1 MNNIRLKKHW
11 WKSRKVQI
19 CVLALIVAV
28 TGVSLQLYRSKTYN
42 STGINEQLN
51 FQARLLDDTGAV
63 VPDGFYNLRFKV
75 YQDGDGCEV
84 SGTSPCGGTLEWTET
99 RDSTNKV
106 RVKNGYFSVYLG
118 SVTAFSTNVDWNQDS
133 LWLSIDVGGTG
144 SPSWDG
150 EMLPFTRFSATPY
163 AKNAKRLGGLTKD
176 EIVQL
181 GQGTLQVDASSN
193 DSIGINKTGASGDIL
208 QLQRGGSDVLVI
220 DNAGSLLFKP
230 QTDAVTAL
238 QVKNAAGSATIFDID
253 TTNKRVGINNAAP
266 TASLQ
271 VQGTSASEIVS
282 VIQGNSAAQTGD
294 LQRYLNSSSEVMGRV
309 DAGGNIVAALDPPA
323 SALTATASATAGNLN
338 GTYTYVVTY
347 TTFAGETLPGPTSSS
362 VAPASKQVDLTA
374 IPTGPAGTKSRKI
387 YRTTRQVDGVT
398 TGWRFLT
405 EIADNTTTVYT
416 DDTADTS
423 LTYAPPMPIAPP
435 QVGPRL
441 TSAGAGALTGNYSYV
456 LTYVTPWGETAAG
469 PVSNTFAASSN
480 GISLKEMPFGGV
492 KNVSAMRVYRTQSG
506 GSTYY
511 YNPTLRLTG
520 TATDT
525 SGTITDP
532 SVSQRDDNNGDGSLN
547 TNIKPPTSENTANR
561 PAAPSASLITSA
573 GNLTQNLK
581 YVWAYSYVNAS
592 GAESALSTMSG
603 TVTPDGTG
611 QQASLTSISAGPPGT
626 VARKIYRSFL
636 TPQNNILAQ
645 PINDNVTGPFMLVG
659 TIANNSTTTY
669 TDNTADNQLTVNR
682 PQKTGFVGAGIITN
696 NIKLAA
702 PQGTPPITVTSTSLV
717 ENLNVEY
724 LGGNDQQGIKDFTY
738 NVDESLKHFRGALAN
753 ANSEAVVVNFI
764 GDSITWG
771 LAGSDRAVKS
781 TPALVEKA
789 LKEKYGDGG
798 TGFQKPWDNR
808 LFTQGSTGAYVLG
821 NGGAA
826 GGAISMCNAAS
837 GLAELTINF
846 RGNKL
851 DIQYTESSFLG
862 LDSFY
867 YNIDGGAATGTVTTN
882 GATLSYGNRANI
894 TDLDPQKTHT
904 LSITVPDDGN
914 GGNGYECVNLEGIDA
929 MFDTGVRVNNLATSS
944 TYTVGTFNAYDA
956 AIGAFD
962 PRPDLVVFAYGTNEQ
977 GTSTTPQSFKQSY
990 QKWIGQA
997 KASSDPADCVLVVPA
1012 PQTGDSS
1019 ASFDVQAYRDVI
1031 YQLADENGCGVMDL
1045 WRKWGGDFDWAQ
1057 SEGFYNNGAGGAG
1070 TIDGLHLSD
1079 KGNADVASTL
1089 IGFLDRGVKL
1099 NNTLAVDTSYTQN
1112 GGSFSISELAAPSD
1126 LRQVSNKAVSDGT
1139 LTSGNTFRYRVTA
1152 INTSGESNPSD
1163 EKVFTVTTTNALNA
1177 DNIIPMT
1184 WNSVPGATKY
1194 RVYRCPTANCS
1205 SGTSLSQYVEVTR
1218 SSLVDDGT
1226 LSWVTNVAPPSSA
1239 GNSSFSGALL
1249 QGAGSTAFAVANS
1262 DGANVIRVDTS
1273 ANQYNLIANSG
1284 FEGGNATNLLNNP
1297 SFETDSGNWEAKGA
1311 GSIGYDGTYVYDK
1324 SKSMVLTTTA
1334 AANDGAKYNKTLP
1347 NSTSYELTF
1356 WARTVAG
1363 SGSVLAAGYAN
1374 DGSTESNCTLN
1385 SSSISTTWAQY
1396 HCVVTTTTVSGTP
1409 YLYIKQSDATA
1420 RYIVVDKV
1428 SFKPITAPTGW
1439 AVKGSASRVYQT
1451 DAQRYAGAQSLKAD
1465 TTAAAGDGIKYPIT
1479 LASSTQYSMSF
1490 KARANPIMFG
1500 TIAAG
1505 YSSDGSTETDCTLN
1519 STLVAPTG
1527 WLEVTCTF
1535 TTGTVS
1541 GTPYLYIEQSD
1552 TTARSIYIDS
1562 ISLVPGSSP
1571 LSYTAGTLAL
1581 DGTIT
1586 SALLLRN
1593 AEDSPVALQV
1603 QNAAGTSLFSVST
1616 TLSTVNITAAL
1627 SVTGDTTMTG
1637 NTTVSGN
1644 LTADTIN
1651 IGATSPVASGLEV
1664 IKNFTSTSSCT
1675 LGCYGA
1681 YISSTVTDP
1690 ANPSAALGLRVGTG
1704 TGAASF
1710 TLATAYGIYVDP
1722 VLEGAGSTVTNAY
1735 GGIIKAQALATNNY
1749 GLAIES
1755 AGTQTLWLASEAAN
1769 PTSSTAGIAF
1779 GTSRD
1784 TNLYRGA
1791 ADQLKS
1797 DDALNL
1803 VTTSASALLVQSAS
1817 AAETV
1822 MTVDTAARS
1831 GSGGNLVKIGN
1842 STGTDTATTILQL
1855 DGTTADPTSNLS
1867 ALNGGLFYDST
1878 LNKVKIIENGV
1889 VKTVCNTTD
1898 AGCGAGG
1905 SGARLDQ
1912 ITAATA
1918 GASINNAD
1926 NNVVWNWQLS
1936 AAESG
1941 FTFTENTASTGGGA
1955 QNQFITDIATLP
1967 GSTASP
1973 LRVTSASVDAADI
1986 VFNLASAGDIE
1997 FQDNGTAFMTLSDA
2011 GAYSYTLDATD
2022 NPAYTI
2028 TNSGSGN
2035 VVTNLAGTGD
2045 FIVQDNGTAV
2055 FTISDS
2061 GNIDTAYASTNTT
2074 AATEYSLKVTV
2085 TDTGVVTTG
2094 TDNTYGQQISVGRSG
2109 ATGGTLTTVGLD
2121 ISASTDTA
2129 GAGTATVY
2137 GVRSLAGGNAFGS
2150 ADYIYGSSGIALGVA
2165 GGSVVKAVGVDA
2177 GVTSVFFGGSM
2188 AEAYALQGT
2197 VNMAGGGTVTT
2208 AAGLQINSAAINSAS
2223 IAANYGIKVDAQ
2235 TVGTTDFGV
2244 RIDAADTQTLW
2255 LSGNADNTTASAGI
2269 AFGSSRDTTLYRSD
2283 VATLATDGTLK
2294 VGNTTNAGGID
2305 IYGEITR
2312 KGITQQTGLTGI
2324 NDVFIYDITA
2334 DSDGGAWADSEASQG
2349 LSWYNESKDDGY
2361 NDACNIASDDRCGD
2375 SRFPRKAMIVA
2386 TNDAVY
2392 IFDAVSQKLFTK
2404 FTQAGTYSL
2413 GVDTN
2418 NNPSSVFALN
2428 GVVYVGTN
2436 GSAATGMYA
2445 IDFAND
2451 RFYNYDT
2458 TDRAQGDKDIANRN
2472 TTVTYA
2478 TDTRT
2483 AMAIRHNAVN
2493 AVHGAVM
2500 YGSSSI
2506 ETNGG
2511 PLNGAT
2517 FIAAAT
2523 DDSMSVINL
2532 TAQQTLDYG
2541 DNLTD
2546 QFSSV
2551 FVTRRG
2557 RLYGLNVTLGQLE
2570 RYGTQA
2576 NGTVGIDVAK
2586 ADQATP
2592 TDVYDEQAAN
2602 LPNLSKT
2609 VPTFTVGA
2617 PDALKVLER
2626 GSLADDAAD
2635 RIYVGHSQG
2644 MTEIHDVNAPSATVI
2659 GWSQFVKKD
2668 GTTMHMSG
2676 NNKGMFRFD
2685 ETTGDLTDD
2694 TRQNSIL
2701 EPEVAPTYGVPG
2713 VRGTALRF
2721 DGTSQFL
2728 CSDANNDGTC
2738 DTDADFNVAAIS
2750 SHIKVWF
2757 KHSTTITGTDVLVDR
2772 RFTTLG
2778 GTEGIGYTIEMNA
2791 SGQMVYGIQDTAATA
2806 GYDDSVT
2813 STQSYND
2820 NQWHY
2825 LVAVNTDTGICLFVD
2840 GKLAVAC
2847 DTTLAA
2853 TGTLDASQ
2861 ILTIGADASG
2871 ASGGNFWDGDID
2883 DVYFAGG
2890 GSTTSSN
2897 QTQAQ
2902 IRKQYLAG
2910 RSALSRPSTRVTA
2923 ATTFSSTTIGDS
2935 GESYVPNSFVGSFVE
2950 ITSGT
2955 GAGQTR
2961 RITSNN
2967 GTTFTVTPAWSVT
2980 PDTSSDFEVMP
2991 ESLYGSTDTVTSIG
3005 MSDANAFIG
3014 TSRNLY
3020 IGTNDGAGGGGVTAF
3035 GGYGNEYV
3043 TDLYHSDAGVTDSLG
3058 NAWTGADADDIDAID
3073 GDNGNLVFGTGA
3085 NLWRVKFDRNVLQ
3098 ELDSIIGNLGSVRAE
3113 LIVDGLLGT
3122 STETGNIGGADLA
3135 ERFISNDS
3143 LVPGDIVSMQDNSV
3157 GEVVPTSKPYDDKVL
3172 GIVATEPGLIIG
3184 PQEEN
3189 SYPIALSGRVPAK
3202 VMFKP
3207 GESIKS
3213 GDRITSSTVAGYG
3226 MKAVN
3231 AGRVVGTALEDLNP
3245 ETLIECPDGSP
3256 EGARCGTV
3264 MVFVNLVD
3272 YNGQKVEVAMEEFG
3286 DGGFTMPDT
3295 VLGPLVNLQDDVLS
3309 EKLKKSDDIIR
3320 YLLGRKQQQAPGE
3333 DNSEILTDRV
3343 SAYEINGVSINAKDI
3358 TADSIKA
3365 NKIEGLEVL
3374 VGKLTSRPKTTTE
3387 AGESNLAE
3395 ASVNLDDFVVKTAK
3409 VGESLTVEGALFANG
3424 ALKVAGPV
3432 EFLSTSIFHRM
3443 ATFVDSVIFR
3453 NDVEIEGRLTQNSDA
3468 AGFAT
3473 IYKTQKKVEIEF
3485 EKPYEDTPVVT
3496 VNIKNGKFAQFVY
3509 DDLTREGFTIILPE
3523 GATEDIEFAWTAVSI
3538 KDAKTT
3544 DVPLSPAQ

>member
-1 MNNIRLKKHW
+1 M
-11 WKSRKVQI
+11 
-19 CVLALIVAV
+19 LALILAISAV
-28 TGVSLQLYRSKTYN
+28 STQLYRSKTYN

-84 SGTSPCGGTLEWTET
+84 SGSSPCGGTLEWTET

-238 QVKNAAGSATIFDID
+238 QVKNAAGSATIFDVD

-405 EIADNTTTVYT
+405 EIADNTTTTYT

-435 QVGPRL
+435 QVGPL
-441 TSAGAGALTGNYSYV
+441 VGSAGAGALTGNYSYV

-520 TATDT
+520 TSTDT

-547 TNIKPPTSENTANR
+547 TNIKPPTSENTSNR

-702 PQGTPPITVTSTSLV
+702 PQGTPPITVTSTALV

-738 NVDESLKHFRGALAN
+738 NIDESLKHFRGALAN

-798 TGFQKPWDNR
+798 TGFQKPYDNR
-808 LFTQGSTGAYVLG
+808 LFTQGSYGSYALG

-826 GGAISMCNAAS
+826 GGALLVCNTVS

-846 RGNKL
+846 RGNNL
-851 DIQYTESSFLG
+851 AIQYTESSFIG

-867 YNIDGGAATGTVTTN
+867 YSVDGGAATGTVTTN
-882 GATLSYGNRANI
+882 GATLSYGNRVNVA
-894 TDLDPQKTHT
+894 DLDPQKTHT

-914 GGNGYECVNLEGIDA
+914 GGNGYECINLEGIDA
-929 MFDTGVRVNNLATSS
+929 TFDTGIRVNNMATSS
-944 TYTVGTFNAYDA
+944 TYTHGTFNAYDS
-956 AIGAFD
+956 AIGVFD

-977 GTSTTPQSFKQSY
+977 GTNTTPQGFKESY

-997 KASSDPADCVLVVPA
+997 KASSDPADCVLIIPA
-1012 PQTGDSS
+1012 PQTGDDTSV
-1019 ASFDVQAYRDVI
+1019 FGVQSYRDVI
-1031 YQLADENGCGVMDL
+1031 YQLADENGCGILDL
-1045 WRKWGGDFDWAQ
+1045 WRKWGGDFSWAE

-1070 TIDGLHLSD
+1070 TMDGLHLSD
-1079 KGNADVASTL
+1079 KGNADVASSL

-1099 NNTLAVDTSYTQN
+1099 NNTLTVDTSYTQY
-1112 GGSFSISELAAPSD
+1112 GGSFSITELAAPSNF
-1126 LRQVSNKAVSDGT
+1126 RQVSNAEVPDGT

-1163 EKVFTVTTTNALNA
+1163 EKVFTVTTGNALTA
-1177 DNIIPMT
+1177 DNIVGMT
-1184 WNSVPGATKY
+1184 WNTVPGATKY
-1194 RVYRCPTANCS
+1194 RVYRCPSANCI

-1226 LSWVTNVAPPSSA
+1226 LSWVTNSAPPSST

-1249 QGAGSTAFAVANS
+1249 QGTSSSALSVANS
-1262 DGANVIRVDTS
+1262 EGDSVIKVDTS
-1273 ANQYNLIANSG
+1273 VNQFNLISNSG
-1284 FEGGNATNLLNNP
+1284 FEAGDSSNLMNNP
-1297 SFETDSGNWEAKGA
+1297 SFETDSGNWVAKGA

-1334 AANDGAKYNKTLP
+1334 AANDGAKYNMTLP
-1347 NSTSYELTF
+1347 NSTAYELTF

-1396 HCVVTTTTVSGTP
+1396 HCIVTTTTVSGTP
-1409 YLYIKQSDATA
+1409 YLYIKQTDATA

-1428 SFKPITAPTGW
+1428 SFKAVTAPSGW
-1439 AVKGSASRVYQT
+1439 QVKGSTSRVHQT
-1451 DAQRYAGAQSLKAD
+1451 DAQRYSGAQSMKFD
-1465 TTAAAGDGIKYPIT
+1465 TTAVSGDGVKYPIT
-1479 LASSTQYSMSF
+1479 LTSSTTYSLSF
-1490 KARANPIMFG
+1490 NVRTSVLLNG
-1500 TIAAG
+1500 TLGAG
-1505 YSSDGSTETDCTLN
+1505 YASDGSTESDCFATGFAY
-1519 STLVAPTG
+1519 TTG
-1527 WLEVTCTF
+1527 WTRATCTF

-1541 GTPYLYIEQSD
+1541 GNPYLYIEQNSA
-1552 TTARSIYIDS
+1552 TARSVYIDA
-1562 ISLVPGSSP
+1562 ISLTAGSTA
-1571 LSYTAGTLAL
+1571 LSYTAGTLAFSGAI
-1581 DGTIT
+1581 DT
-1586 SALLLRN
+1586 ALLIRPRDDTTT
-1593 AEDSPVALQV
+1593 AFEI
-1603 QNAAGTSLFSVST
+1603 QNAAGTPLF
-1616 TLSTVNITAAL
+1616 
-1627 SVTGDTTMTG
+1627 
-1637 NTTVSGN
+1637 
-1644 LTADTIN
+1644 TADTLSSRVAVDGALYVGDPGLISILTTALEVREN
-1651 IGATSPVASGLEV
+1651 FTSARDCLFGCYGGYIGATITNPT
-1664 IKNFTSTSSCT
+1664 NPTS
-1675 LGCYGA
+1675 
-1681 YISSTVTDP
+1681 VV
-1690 ANPSAALGLRVGTG
+1690 GLRVAAA
-1704 TGAASF
+1704 TGAATF
-1710 TLATAYGIYVDP
+1710 TVPTAYGLYVDG
-1722 VLEGAGSTVTNAY
+1722 VSEGAGSTITTAY
-1735 GGIIKAQALATNNY
+1735 SLFVGGNTAAGSNYTAALGA
-1749 GLAIES
+1749 S
-1755 AGTQTLWLASEAAN
+1755 STQTLWIAN
-1769 PTSSTAGIAF
+1769 DQADPTTSAAGIAF

-1791 ADQLKS
+1791 ANQLKT

-1803 VTTSASALLVQSAS
+1803 VSTASSALLVQSAS

-1822 MTVDTAARS
+1822 MTVDTATRS
-1831 GSGGNLVKIGN
+1831 GSGGNRVKIGN

-1867 ALNGGLFYDST
+1867 ALSGGLFYDST

-1912 ITAATA
+1912 VTAATT
-1918 GASINNAD
+1918 GASINNAA
-1926 NNVVWNWQLS
+1926 NNVVWNWQLT

-1941 FTFTENTASTGGGA
+1941 FTFTENAASTGGGA
-1955 QNQFITDIATLP
+1955 QDQFITDIATLS

-1986 VFNLASAGDIE
+1986 VYNLASAGDIE
-1997 FQDNGTAFMTLSDA
+1997 FQDNGTAFMTLSDT

-2028 TNSGSGN
+2028 TNNGSGN

-2045 FIVQDNGTAV
+2045 YIIQDNGTTV
-2055 FTISDS
+2055 FTIADN
-2061 GNIDTAYASTNTT
+2061 GKIDTAFTSTNTT
-2074 AATEYSLKVTV
+2074 AADDYSLKVSV
-2085 TDTGVVTTG
+2085 SDTGIVTTG
-2094 TDNTYGQQISVGRSG
+2094 TDNTYGQQLVVARSG
-2109 ATGGTLTTVGLD
+2109 ATGGTINTFGLD
-2121 ISASTDTA
+2121 LTVSGDN
-2129 GAGTATVY
+2129 AGTGTSTVK
-2137 GVRSLAGGNAFGS
+2137 GINVLAGGNAFGS
-2150 ADYIYGSSGIALGVA
+2150 ADYIYGLSGGVIGVA
-2165 GGSVVKAVGVDA
+2165 GGDVVKAVGVSGA
-2177 GVTSVFFGGSM
+2177 VSSVFFGGTM
-2188 AEAYALQGT
+2188 TDAYALEGGIG
-2197 VNMAGGGTVTT
+2197 MAGGGTVTT
-2208 AAGLQINSAAINSAS
+2208 AAGLQINSATVSGAT
-2223 IAANYGIKVDAQ
+2223 IANNYGIRVAAQ
-2235 TVGTTDFGV
+2235 SVGSTDYGV

-2269 AFGSSRDTTLYRSD
+2269 AFGSSRDTNLYRSG
-2283 VATLATDGTLK
+2283 VATLKTDGTFQ
-2294 VGNTTNAGGID
+2294 VGSATSPGQID
-2305 IYGEITR
+2305 LYGDLVK
-2312 KGITQQTGLTGI
+2312 KGISKQTGLTGI
-2324 NDVFIYDITA
+2324 SDIFVYDTTK
-2334 DSDGGAWADSEASQG
+2334 DSDVGAWTDSPTSRA
-2349 LSWYNESKDDGY
+2349 LSWYSESKNDGY
-2361 NDACNIASDDRCGD
+2361 GDACNIASDTRCG
-2375 SRFPRKAMIVA
+2375 SSAFPKKAIIVS
-2386 TNDAVY
+2386 TSSAVY
-2392 IFDAVSQKLFTK
+2392 IFDANDYKMFMK
-2404 FTQAGTYSL
+2404 FNQNASGYAI

-2418 NNPSSVFALN
+2418 NDPSSVFALN
-2428 GVVYVGTN
+2428 GVVYVGAN
-2436 GSAATGMYA
+2436 GSAAGGLYA
-2445 IDFAND
+2445 IDFTSD
-2451 RFYNYDT
+2451 RLFNYNT
-2458 TDRAQGDKDIANRN
+2458 TDRDQGDKNIANRN
-2472 TTVTYA
+2472 TAVTYNI
-2478 TDTRT
+2478 DSRT

-2493 AVHGAVM
+2493 AVHGSVL
-2500 YGSSSI
+2500 YGSSSV

-2532 TAQQTLDYG
+2532 SAQQTLDFG

-2551 FVTRRG
+2551 YVTKRG
-2557 RLYGLNVTLGQLE
+2557 RLYGLNVTLSQVE

-2592 TDVYDEQAAN
+2592 TDVFDEQAAN
-2602 LPNLSKT
+2602 LPHVANGAAA
-2609 VPTFTVGA
+2609 PTFAVGA
-2617 PDALKVLER
+2617 PDALKVMER
-2626 GSLADDAAD
+2626 ASMADDAAD
-2635 RIYVGHSQG
+2635 LIYVGHSAG
-2644 MTEIHDVNAPSATVI
+2644 LTEVHDTNTASGTSI
-2659 GWSQFVKKD
+2659 GWSKNYNISRET
-2668 GTTMHMSG
+2668 GYMSG
-2676 NNKGMFRFD
+2676 TQRGMFSFD
-2685 ETTGDLTDD
+2685 NLSGDLTDA
-2694 TRQNSIL
+2694 TIRNSVL
-2701 EPEVAPTYGVPG
+2701 EPEVAPTYGVNG
-2713 VRGTALRF
+2713 VHGTGLRF
-2721 DGTSQFL
+2721 NGTSQFL

-2750 SHIKVWF
+2750 FHVEAWF
-2757 KHSTTITGTDVLVDR
+2757 KHSATVTGTDVLIDKR
-2772 RFTTLG
+2772 YSAFA
-2778 GTEGIGYTIEMNA
+2778 GTEGIGYTVEMNS
-2791 SGQMVYGIQDTAATA
+2791 SGQIVFGIQDTAATA

-2813 STQSYND
+2813 STQTYND
-2820 NQWHY
+2820 NQWHHV
-2825 LVAVNTDTGICLFVD
+2825 VALNTDTGICLYLD
-2840 GKLAVAC
+2840 GKLAVGC
-2847 DTTLAA
+2847 DTTLGA

-2871 ASGGNFWDGDID
+2871 AAGGNFWDGDID
-2883 DVYFAGG
+2883 DVYFASGG
-2890 GSTTSSN
+2890 ATTSDTLS
-2897 QTQAQ
+2897 QAQ
-2902 IRKQYLAG
+2902 IRKRYLEG
-2910 RSALSRPSTRVTA
+2910 RSALAKPSTVVSA
-2923 ATTFSSTTIGDS
+2923 ATTSSSTTIGDS
-2935 GESYVPNSFVGSFVE
+2935 GESYVTNAFVGSMVE
-2950 ITSGT
+2950 ITGGT
-2955 GAGQTR
+2955 GAGQSR
-2961 RITSNN
+2961 RVIAND
-2967 GTTFTVTPAWSVT
+2967 GTTLTVSPAWTVTPST
-2980 PDTSSDFEVMP
+2980 DSNYEVVP
-2991 ESLYGSTDTVTSIG
+2991 EKLYGDTNTVTSIALNNSNFLG
-3005 MSDANAFIG
+3005 TNPDLYVG
-3014 TSRNLY
+3014 TSN
-3020 IGTNDGAGGGGVTAF
+3020 GSDGGAVSVF
-3035 GGYGNEYV
+3035 GGYGNSFISN
-3043 TDLYHSDAGVTDSLG
+3043 LYHSDAGVTDTTSTSWSG
-3058 NAWTGADADDIDAID
+3058 TDADDIDAFSVES
-3073 GDNGNLVFGTGA
+3073 GVVAMGSSA
-3085 NLWRVKFDRNVLQ
+3085 NVWFEKFDRNLEQDV
-3098 ELDSIIGNLGSVRAE
+3098 DKFFSNVSSIRGE
-3113 LIVDGLLGT
+3113 LIVDGMAGV
-3122 STETGNIGGADLA
+3122 SSEVGGVGGADLA
-3135 ERFISNDS
+3135 ERFTSFES
-3143 LVPGDIVSMQDNSV
+3143 LTAGEIVSSEDNNV
-3157 GEVVPTSKPYDDKVL
+3157 GVVRRTSQPYDDKAL
-3172 GIVATEPGLIIG
+3172 GIVATQPGIVIG
-3184 PQEEN
+3184 PQEDN
-3189 SYPIALSGRVPAK
+3189 SYPIALSGRVPVK
-3202 VMFKP
+3202 VALKP
-3207 GESIKS
+3207 NEKIKS
-3213 GDRITSSTVAGYG
+3213 GDRITSSSIPGHG
-3226 MKAVN
+3226 MKAVA
-3231 AGRVVGTALEDLNP
+3231 AGRVVGVALEDVNP
-3245 ETLIECPDGSP
+3245 DTLIDCPEGSP
-3256 EGARCGTV
+3256 DNLRCTTIT
-3264 MVFVNLVD
+3264 VFVNLVD
-3272 YNGQKVEVAMEEFG
+3272 YSGQKVEVAMEEFQ
-3286 DGGFTMPDT
+3286 DSGFTLPDT
-3295 VLGPLVNLQDDVLS
+3295 VLGPLVNLQEGVLD
-3309 EKLKKSDDIIR
+3309 EKLQKSDEIIR
-3320 YLLGRKQQQAPGE
+3320 YLLGRKQQQVATDEPQ
-3333 DNSEILTDRV
+3333 SEILADRV
-3343 SAYEINGVSINAKDI
+3343 SALEVNGLSIIAKDI

-3365 NKIEGLEVL
+3365 NKIEGLEIL
-3374 VGKLTSRPKTTTE
+3374 VGKLTGKPTTGTNTSTTTGTVTP
-3387 AGESNLAE
+3387 AIDMDN
-3395 ASVNLDDFVVKTAK
+3395 FIVKTATVSK
-3409 VGESLTVEGALFANG
+3409 DLTIDGVLFANG
-3424 ALKVAGPV
+3424 ALEVAGPV
-3432 EFLSTSIFHRM
+3432 KFLGASIFYRL
-3443 ATFVDSVIFR
+3443 ATFVDTVIFQK
-3453 NDVEIEGRLTQNSDA
+3453 DVQIEGRLTQNNDS

-3473 IYKTQKKVEIEF
+3473 IYKTQKKVKIEF

-3496 VNIKNGKFAQFVY
+3496 VNIKNGKFTQFAY
-3509 DDLTREGFTIILPE
+3509 DDLDEEGFTIILSE
-3523 GATEDIEFAWTAVSI
+3523 DATEDIEFAWTAVSV
-3538 KDAKTT
+3538 KDAKTV
-3544 DVPLSPAQ
+3544 DVPLQSQN